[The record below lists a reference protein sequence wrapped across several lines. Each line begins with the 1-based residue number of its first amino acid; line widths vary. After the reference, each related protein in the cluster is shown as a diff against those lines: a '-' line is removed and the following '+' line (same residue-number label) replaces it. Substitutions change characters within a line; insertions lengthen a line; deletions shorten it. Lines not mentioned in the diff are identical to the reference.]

1 MEFKKATKQ
10 TAKNKIALMGSSGS
24 GKTYSALRLASG
36 LGQKIAVIDT
46 ERGSASLY
54 ADKWNYDVL
63 ELEPPY
69 TPQKYIEA
77 IKAAE
82 DAGYDV
88 LIIDSLS
95 HAWAGEGG
103 MLEMHDKATSALKN
117 SWAAWRE
124 VTPWHNRLVDTII
137 GANMHVIATFR
148 TRTAYEVQKTDDG
161 KVKPVKIGLAPQ
173 FREGVEYEFTLV
185 FELSQDH
192 VATATKDR
200 TSLFDGIHDV
210 ITEDTGQLIQQWLSG
225 VKSTPP
231 QKTTQ
236 KKYSLDKIR
245 ERLAKVDSE
254 EKAQQAIQ
262 WIYEH
267 IDEIDAT
274 RDEIDS
280 VVNETMARFSP
291 VIDSEE

>member
-1 MEFKKATKQ
+1 MEFRKATKRQ
-10 TAKNKIALMGSSGS
+10 AKIKLALLGSSGS

-54 ADKWNYDVL
+54 ADKFDFDVL

-77 IKAAE
+77 IVSAE
-82 DAGYDV
+82 KAGYDV

-103 MLEMHDKATSALKN
+103 LLDMHDKASSALKN
-117 SWAAWRE
+117 SWSAWRE

-137 GANMHVIATFR
+137 GANLHVIATIR
-148 TRTAYEVQKTDDG
+148 TKTAYEVQKDENG

-173 FREGVEYEFTLV
+173 FREGIEYEFTVV
-185 FELSQDH
+185 FELAQDH

-200 TSLFDGIHDV
+200 TSLFDGIHDI
-210 ITEDTGQLIQQWLSG
+210 ITEDTGRLIQQWLSG
-225 VKSTPP
+225 AEPVKP
-231 QKTTQ
+231 QPRVAESQ
-236 KKYSLDKIR
+236 KKYNWENVKTRLQNADDK
-245 ERLAKVDSE
+245 
-254 EKAQQAIQ
+254 EKASN
-262 WIYEH
+262 WVLEH
-267 IDEIDAT
+267 IDEIDADPQEVLEFVT
-274 RDEIDS
+274 
-280 VVNETMARFSP
+280 TLL
-291 VIDSEE
+291 EEQEG